1 MYRLYQHVR
10 ADHGIA
16 VVQCGEQGGV
26 RAAQVQPVSSAAHLS
41 EGNDKSIT
49 AGTPGSGTGR

>member
-16 VVQCGEQGGV
+16 VVQFGEQGGV

-41 EGNDKSIT
+41 EGMTSQ
-49 AGTPGSGTGR
+49 SRLELLVLW